1 MTSLEYKAQAFA
13 THHHGAIGQVRKYTG
28 EPYIN
33 HPAAVVALLRTVP
46 HTEEML
52 AAAWLHDT
60 VEDTAATI
68 EEVRIEFGD
77 EVAELVGWLTDVSTK
92 EDGNRAA
99 RKAIDREHT
108 AAAPPAAKTI
118 KLADLIDNSR
128 SILTL
133 DPDFARVYLRE
144 KERLLAF
151 LTEGDPTL
159 HAIATHI
166 VIQAQEQRL
175 QEALRG

>member
-1 MTSLEYKAQAFA
+1 MTSLENKAREFA
-13 THHHGAIGQVRKYTG
+13 TRHHGAIGQVRKYTG

-60 VEDTAATI
+60 VEDTDATI
-68 EEVRIEFGD
+68 DEVRAEFGP

-92 EDGNRAA
+92 EDGNRDV
-99 RKAIDREHT
+99 RKTIDREHT
-108 AAAPPAAKTI
+108 AAAPAAAKTI
-118 KLADLIDNSR
+118 KLADLIDNSH
-128 SILTL
+128 SILQR
-133 DPDFARVYLRE
+133 DPNFARVYLRE
-144 KERLLAF
+144 KERLLSV
-151 LTEGDPTL
+151 LTDGDPTL
-159 HAIATHI
+159 HAIATKI
-166 VIQAQEQRL
+166 VVQAQEARL